1 MSLLKGP
8 VRCRDRAFL
17 CPVPAVHLPVLGR
30 KQTDA
35 QTHFFLNPPSSGGL
49 RSGLEMKYRCWHS
62 AVLLFCLHALPLR
75 AERSFPEITFG
86 AYNLENYTLSGSER
100 SRPKPQTARDA
111 VSKVV
116 ASVHPDI
123 LGLCEVGEDAALT
136 DLQQRLAALG
146 LDFPH
151 REYVAGPD
159 PDRHLALLSRFP
171 IIRRTSHPKVPF
183 ELNGRPE
190 LVRRGFLDVSIQV
203 NPGYTLRLIGVHLKS
218 KLPSPSGEDLI
229 RRCEADQLRLL
240 VERILSEDPRANLL
254 VYGDLNDTREQPS
267 IRQALGPWG
276 GAFSLQDLPAEDPQG
291 QLWTH
296 YRQFTGVYSRIDY
309 LLVNRALKPEI
320 SGSAHISGAPEW
332 KRASDHRLVYA
343 RISPQDR

>member
-1 MSLLKGP
+1 MKLLFW
-8 VRCRDRAFL
+8 R
-17 CPVPAVHLPVLGR
+17 
-30 KQTDA
+30 
-35 QTHFFLNPPSSGGL
+35 
-49 RSGLEMKYRCWHS
+49 S
-62 AVLLFCLHALPLR
+62 AVVLIWLQTVPLR
-75 AERSFPEITFG
+75 AEHSFPEITFG

-100 SRPKPQTARDA
+100 TRPKPQQACDA

-116 ASVHPDI
+116 SSVRPDI
-123 LGLCEVGEDAALT
+123 LGLCEVGEEAALT
-136 DLQQRLAALG
+136 DLQQRLSALG

-151 REYVAGPD
+151 REYVPGPD
-159 PDRHLALLSRFP
+159 PDRRLALLSRFP
-171 IIRRTSHPKVPF
+171 IVRRASRPKVPF

-190 LVRRGFLDVSIQV
+190 LVRRGFLDVSIRV

-240 VERILSEDPRANLL
+240 VEQILSEEPRANLL
-254 VYGDLNDTREQPS
+254 VYGDLNDTREQPA

-291 QLWTH
+291 QRWTH

-320 SGSAHISGAPEW
+320 SGSARISGAPEW
-332 KRASDHRLVYA
+332 KRASDHRLLYT
-343 RISPQDR
+343 RILPKDR